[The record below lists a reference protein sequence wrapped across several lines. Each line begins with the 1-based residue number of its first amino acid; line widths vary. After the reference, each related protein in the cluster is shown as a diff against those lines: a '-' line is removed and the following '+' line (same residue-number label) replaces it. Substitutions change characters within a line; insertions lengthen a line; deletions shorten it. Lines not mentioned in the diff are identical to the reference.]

1 MLIDIAQLSL
11 MLLTSAIVAGAFIA
25 LAKSMRLE
33 RFVATPRR
41 SGSPAETIDVLVGV
55 AETIASRGLV
65 PAEASVDAT
74 RQPLL
79 KRGLELIIE
88 GNSADQIRT
97 ALQPQTDEQPRSP
110 LDSLRFRTLAAGVVL
125 VAAGLVLAGLIAG
138 ILVSAGQPSGGL
150 IMLVAVGVTLCALPG
165 LSWAAMRVDR
175 PGTIDPA
182 AELSRLMTIH
192 GVGLIASDATPG
204 TIRTELMKFL
214 PPSQRRIPAPPIAK
228 AA

>member
-11 MLLTSAIVAGAFIA
+11 MLLTSAIIAGAFIA
-25 LAKSMRLE
+25 LARSMRLE

-41 SGSPAETIDVLVGV
+41 GGSPAETIDLLAGV

-88 GNSADQIRT
+88 GHSADQIRA
-97 ALQPQTDEQPRSP
+97 ALQPQDISTASP
-110 LDSLRFRTLAAGVVL
+110 GLSSLRTRTLASGVVL
-125 VAAGLVLAGLIAG
+125 VAAGLVFAGLIAG
-138 ILVSAGQPSGGL
+138 VLVASGQPSGGL
-150 IMLVAVGVTLCALPG
+150 IMLVAVGVTLCALPA

-175 PGTIDPA
+175 PGAIDPA
-182 AELSRLMTIH
+182 TELSRLMTIH
-192 GVGLIASDATPG
+192 GIGLIASDTSPS